1 MDEEDLTGMRDDQ
14 KLVDEHEQMDLLGGT
29 QHEMSKRGE
38 GPDDKECVPLY
49 PHV

>member
-29 QHEMSKRGE
+29 QDEMRKRGE
-38 GPDDKECVPLY
+38 GSDDKECVSLY
-49 PHV
+49 PLI

>member
-29 QHEMSKRGE
+29 QHEMSQSGE